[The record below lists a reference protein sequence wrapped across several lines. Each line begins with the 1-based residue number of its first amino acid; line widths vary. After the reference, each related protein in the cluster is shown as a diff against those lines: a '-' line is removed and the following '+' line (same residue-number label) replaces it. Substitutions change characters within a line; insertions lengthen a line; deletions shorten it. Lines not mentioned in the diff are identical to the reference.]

1 MLNLKIIKKDE
12 LEGKQAMA
20 VRGIAIILSF
30 IFTGIFM
37 AIIGYNPILV
47 FTKMITGALGTQMR
61 LQETITKAIPLV
73 ITSLGILVAFKMKF
87 WNIGGEGQIIMGAF
101 GAAFVALN
109 FGGNMPAFPLLLLMA
124 VASMI
129 CGGIWALI
137 PAFFKVKFGTNETIF
152 TLMLNYIAIKIVQFL
167 QYGPW
172 KDPNAS
178 GFPKIASFGPSAV
191 LPKVFGIHIGWI
203 IALLLVVAMYV
214 FMKYTKKGYEIEVV
228 GESPNTAK
236 YAGMNV
242 NGIVMMALTISGGLC
257 GLVGMIQASAIEKTL
272 SATLS
277 GGLGYTAIITTW
289 LSGLKPQYIL
299 ITSIA
304 FAVLLQ
310 GGVYI
315 QIAMQIPSAVA
326 DMIQGIILFFVL
338 GSEFFIKY
346 RFVKGDK

>member
-1 MLNLKIIKKDE
+1 MLSLKIIKKDE
-12 LEGKQAMA
+12 LEGKEAML
-20 VRGIAIILSF
+20 VRASAIILSF
-30 IFTGIFM
+30 VFTGIFM
-37 AIIGYNPILV
+37 IIIGYNPVEV
-47 FTKMITGALGTQMR
+47 FSKMIKGALGTPMR
-61 LQETITKAIPLV
+61 FQETITKSIPLV
-73 ITSLGILVAFKMKF
+73 IASLGILVAFKMKF
-87 WNIGGEGQIIMGAF
+87 WNIGGEGQIMMGAL
-101 GAAFVALN
+101 GAAFVALK
-109 FGGNMPAFPLLLLMA
+109 FGEGMNSFVLISLMML
-124 VASMI
+124 ASII

-137 PAFFKVKFGTNETIF
+137 PAFFKVKLGTNETIF
-152 TLMLNYIAIKIVQFL
+152 TLMFNYIAIKIVQAL

-172 KDPNAS
+172 KDPSAS
-178 GFPKIASFGPSAV
+178 GFPKVPNFVEQAY
-191 LPKVFGIHIGWI
+191 LPKVLGIHIGWI
-203 IALLLVVAMYV
+203 IALVLVAAMYI

-228 GESPNTAK
+228 GESANTAK

-242 NGIVMMALTISGGLC
+242 NGIVMMSLIISGGLC

-277 GGLGYTAIITTW
+277 GGIGYTAIITTW

-304 FAVLLQ
+304 FAILLQ

-346 RFVKGDK
+346 RIVKGDK